1 MRSSKMVIP
10 TQDGWVLKDAVLDSL
25 VPSRRNCV
33 KNGVQDGKALGF
45 VTVLR
50 SEARRFSGARN
61 RVSANRCRLLF
72 RRTLSKADEST
83 SW

>member
-45 VTVLR
+45 ITVC
-50 SEARRFSGARN
+50 
-61 RVSANRCRLLF
+61 SAF
-72 RRTLSKADEST
+72 
-83 SW
+83 